1 MPSAFEQFAMPL
13 SLQGIGLLVFCLA
26 GVAVIAMLARRELSR
41 DLQARKAL
49 LDTAAALI
57 DDARVSIGADGYP
70 RLDGK
75 SGGNRVSLEVVADSL
90 VPRRL
95 PQLWLKLTMLNPEAA
110 DSRQSGASIGVLA
123 RPFGTEFYSR
133 VLGLPDTIVPP
144 FSADFSLLARGRG
157 VTAATV
163 EKTGALFRTL
173 FADPTLK
180 EAVIT
185 PRGAGI
191 VRRIAEGDRGAHVLY
206 RQMRFPV
213 ASVPADLV
221 RTALAELKLL
231 NEALGHEAD
240 REPESIPA

>member
-1 MPSAFEQFAMPL
+1 MPSILEQFAMPL
-13 SLQGIGLLVFCLA
+13 SIPGIGLLVFCLA
-26 GVAVIAMLARRELSR
+26 GVAFIAALARRELSR
-41 DLQARKAL
+41 DLEARRGL
-49 LDTAAALI
+49 LDTAVGLL

-95 PQLWLKLTMLNPEAA
+95 PQLWLKLTMLTPEAA
-110 DSRQSGASIGVLA
+110 ERASIGVLA

-133 VLGLPDTIVPP
+133 VLGLPDTIAPP
-144 FSADFSLLARGRG
+144 FAADFSLLARGRD
-157 VTAATV
+157 VTTTTIDR
-163 EKTGALFRTL
+163 TGALFRRL

-180 EAVIT
+180 EVVIT

-191 VRRIAEGDRGAHVLY
+191 VRQIAEGDRGAHVLY

-213 ASVPADLV
+213 ARVPADLV
-221 RTALAELKLL
+221 RTGLAELKLL
-231 NEALGHEAD
+231 NDALGSDKA
-240 REPESIPA
+240 REPEAIPA